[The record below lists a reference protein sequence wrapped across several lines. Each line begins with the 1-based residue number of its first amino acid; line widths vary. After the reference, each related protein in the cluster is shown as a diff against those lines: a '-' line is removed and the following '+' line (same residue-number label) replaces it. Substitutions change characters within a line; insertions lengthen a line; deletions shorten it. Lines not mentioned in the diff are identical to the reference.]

1 MVVRLYV
8 SGFAPND
15 VPWSALAAPASRSAC
30 ECARDQVLTLSG
42 SDTYAVVELDIPD
55 EACVQVRRIVP
66 QPIAASA
73 HATPVELAVVV
84 AHD

>member
-1 MVVRLYV
+1 
-8 SGFAPND
+8 
-15 VPWSALAAPASRSAC
+15 
-30 ECARDQVLTLSG
+30 VLTLSG
-42 SDTYAVVELDIPD
+42 CDTYAVVELDIPD